1 MSKKRIIGIPVLTTI
16 MMYAIFVNVAAAP
29 AATTIYIDPPK
40 SSVAPMETFSVNI
53 NVADVTGLSSW
64 EVKLKFDP
72 GFLKVVG
79 AFEGHFLSDVGLTY
93 FVSSPDV
100 NYIIVGCLLLEPVTA
115 SGSGTLATIQFLV
128 EGEGKCVL
136 AVYDTILLDIDLV
149 EILHSVEDGYF
160 SNVMVADLVR
170 RSAWPEHHHFV
181 VSKDEDGIQT
191 LHSKV
196 KNLGEGYGFI
206 RVNFTVWKLDGTPVS
221 ITAKYTVDGIE
232 TKIAPG
238 EIVPIS
244 IGLWESRETA
254 WEPGKYS
261 VSGTCLYSITGD
273 TWKMGEKVK
282 AFGFAVVP

>member
-1 MSKKRIIGIPVLTTI
+1 MKRKRIIWIPILTI
-16 MMYAIFVNVAAAP
+16 MMMSAIFVNVATAP
-29 AATTIYIDPPK
+29 AATKIYIDPPK
-40 SSVAPMETFSVNI
+40 SSVAPNETFSINI

-64 EVKLKFDP
+64 EIKLGFDP
-72 GFLKVVG
+72 GFLKSVG
-79 AFEGHFLSDVGLTY
+79 VFEEHFLSDVGMTY
-93 FVSSPDV
+93 FVSSPEV
-100 NYIIVGCLLLEPVTA
+100 NYIIVGCMLLEPVTA

-128 EGEGKCVL
+128 QGEGKCVL
-136 AVYDTILLDIDLV
+136 ALYDTKLLDIDLV

-196 KNLGEGYGFI
+196 KNLGEGHGFA
-206 RVNFTVWKLDGTPVS
+206 RVNFTVWKLDGTSVS
-221 ITAKYTVDGIE
+221 ITAKYTVDDVE

-261 VSGTCLYSITGD
+261 VGATCLYSITGD

-282 AFGFAVVP
+282 TFSFAIVP